1 MKNWISILFIF
12 LLTSVILISQ
22 TNRETPVSEKHRKKA
37 EKSKIKKLVKSEI
50 RSKDNPNGR
59 ADWERKRLIDPSTG
73 DIPIGIRTREMEFAK
88 LLPSYDLTSVEKS
101 VLGKTT
107 ADIWSHRGPVNVG
120 GRTRALAVDK
130 SNASILLAG
139 GVSGGMWKSSDGGTT
154 WKKTTKPEAFHPV
167 SSLIQDPRSG
177 KTATWYYG
185 TGELAGNSTSK
196 TGAYYNGDG
205 IFKSTDNGGTWTQI
219 STTKSTSVTKFDSYL
234 DFTWTLAIDP
244 SNATGTEIYA
254 ATYGGIYRSA
264 DGFSTYTMTLQSNT
278 AGNESYYSDVAATT
292 TGVIYATLSS
302 DGDNYGIFRST
313 DGISWTDITPASFPS
328 TFKRVVIGIAPSNEK
343 VVYFLA
349 ETPGSGLNGH
359 SLWKYTYVS
368 GTGTGSGGTWVNR
381 STNMPAFGGSVGNFD
396 SQGSYDLVIKV
407 KPDNEN
413 AVFIGGTNLYRSTDG
428 FATKNN
434 IAWIGGYS
442 TDNDISQYKFHHP
455 DQHSLAFNPNNAAE
469 LYSGHDGGI
478 SKTAD
483 CLAPTVQWL
492 FKNNGY
498 LTTQFYTVAFNEIT
512 ANDNRLVG
520 GLQDNGTWW
529 TTTSAGATPW
539 NTVFSG
545 DGAFCAVAN
554 NNLSLYVS
562 AQQGVMYRVRL
573 SDEAFYNLKPTDAV
587 EDYEFINPF
596 VLDPTDSKIMYLFNG
611 TTLWR
616 NSNIDAIPFNGNYP
630 TTNLN
635 WTKLTSTTSAGYTL
649 SAIAVCK
656 TPANRVYYASHN
668 GTANKLMKLEGA
680 NSGNPAPVS
689 VRGSNFPSG
698 GYISS
703 IAVNPDNGNE
713 IVVTFSNYGIF
724 SVFHSANGG
733 TSWTNISGNLEQ
745 KSDGTGDGPSV
756 RSAAIL
762 PVSNGKLFFA
772 GTSTGLYATATLNG
786 MSTVWV
792 QQGKSTIGN
801 VVVEMVKS
809 RQADGLVVAGTHGN
823 GVYSAKYTSTTV
835 NVLDEF
841 KPNAVVLYDNF
852 PNPFNPETVVRYYL
866 PFSQQVKL
874 EVYDLNGRLLDVADT
889 GVKPEGVNEVRISG
903 RNWASGTYL
912 YRLTTESG
920 KVLSKKMILIK

>member
-1 MKNWISILFIF
+1 MKTWLSIFFMFI
-12 LLTSVILISQ
+12 LGSAIWLGQVD
-22 TNRETPVSEKHRKKA
+22 REPSLADKLKA
-37 EKSKIKKLVKSEI
+37 KSEKSKIKKAVKAEI

-59 ADWERKRLIDPSTG
+59 AEWERKRLIDPATG
-73 DIPIGIRTREMEFAK
+73 ELPAGIQKKELEFAK
-88 LLPSYDLTSVEKS
+88 SLPSYNLIPIDQA
-101 VLGKTT
+101 VLGKTN

-120 GRTRALAVDK
+120 GRTRALAVDI
-130 SNASILLAG
+130 SNASILIAG

-177 KTATWYYG
+177 KNATWYYG
-185 TGELAGNSTSK
+185 TGELVGNSTSK
-196 TGAYYNGDG
+196 EGAYYNGDG
-205 IFKSTDNGGTWTQI
+205 IFKSTDNGETWTQI
-219 STTKSTSVTKFDSYL
+219 STTKSTSVTNFDSYL
-234 DFTWTLAIDP
+234 DFTWNLAIDP

-302 DGDNYGIFRST
+302 SGDKSGIFRST
-313 DGISWTDITPASFPS
+313 DGLTWTDITPAAFPS
-328 TFKRVVIGIAPSNEK
+328 TYKRIVIGIAPSNEK

-359 SLWKYTYVS
+359 SFWKYTYVS
-368 GTGTGSGGTWVNR
+368 GNGSGAGGTWVNR
-381 STNMPAFGGSVGNFD
+381 SANMPAFGGSVGNFD

-434 IAWIGGYS
+434 TAWIGGYS
-442 TDNDISQYKFHHP
+442 TDNDVSQYSNHHP
-455 DQHSLAFNPNNAAE
+455 DQHSLAFNTTNAAE

-478 SKTAD
+478 SKTAN
-483 CLAPTVQWL
+483 CLAPAVQWL

-512 ANDNRLVG
+512 ANDNRLIG

-529 TTTSAGATPW
+529 TTTSTGTTPW
-539 NTVFSG
+539 NSVFSG

-554 NNLSLYVS
+554 NNLSLYAS
-562 AQQGVMYRVRL
+562 AQQGIMYRVRL
-573 SDEAFYNLKPTDAV
+573 SDNAFINLQPTGV
-587 EDYEFINPF
+587 TEEFEFINPF
-596 VLDPTDSKIMYLFNG
+596 VLDPSDSKIMYMFNG

-616 NSNIDAIPFNGNYP
+616 NSNVEAVPFNSNYP
-630 TTNLN
+630 TTSLN
-635 WTKLTSTTSAGYTL
+635 WTKLTSTTSSGFTL
-649 SAIAVCK
+649 TAIAVCK
-656 TPANRVYYASHN
+656 TPANRVYYASYS
-668 GTANKLMKLEGA
+668 GTANKLMKLDGA
-680 NSGNPAPVS
+680 NSGNPTPVS
-689 VRGSNFPSG
+689 IRGSNFPAG

-703 IAVNPDNGNE
+703 IAVNPDDGNE
-713 IVVTFSNYGIF
+713 ILVTFSNYGIF
-724 SVFHSANGG
+724 SVFHTTNGG

-745 KSDGTGDGPSV
+745 KTDGSGDGPSV
-756 RSAAIL
+756 RSASIL
-762 PVSNGKLFFA
+762 PVSNGKLYFA

-786 MSTVWV
+786 MSTIWV

-809 RQADGLVVAGTHGN
+809 RKADGLVVAGTHGN

-835 NVLDEF
+835 NVLEEF
-841 KPNAVVLYDNF
+841 KPNSVVLYDNF
-852 PNPFNPETVVRYYL
+852 PNPFNPETVVTYYL
-866 PFSQQVKL
+866 PFSQTIKL
-874 EVYDLNGRLLDVADT
+874 EVFDLNGRLVTVADT
-889 GVKPEGVNEVRISG
+889 GVKPEGVNEARISG
-903 RNWASGTYL
+903 KNWASGTYL
-912 YRLTTESG
+912 YQLTTESG
-920 KVLSKKMILIK
+920 KVLTKKMIVLK